1 MITKFQKNIIET
13 TMIATKQ
20 LLAMKT
26 KRFIEKSGTKER
38 LKALD
43 QEFSPQGDA
52 GSDKDSLKEAEELGK
67 NNKILD

>member
-1 MITKFQKNIIET
+1 MINKFQKNIIET

-26 KRFIEKSGTKER
+26 QRFIERSGAKER
-38 LKALD
+38 LQALD

-52 GSDKDSLKEAEELGK
+52 SSEKDSLKEAEKLGK
-67 NNKILD
+67 NNKILG